1 MTELFGDASEYDKML
16 DQGIRLS
23 GEGKAFFIEGR
34 LAFLRSLLPASFPVR
49 SILDFGCGAGETSER
64 LSARFGGAHVIGQDV
79 SGDIISHAN
88 QRYRGDSAL
97 SFTDALDAIE
107 PGSIDLCYSN
117 GAFHHIPPA
126 ERAGVVSQL
135 LTLTRPGGVVAVF
148 ENNPWNPGT
157 RAVMRRIPFDKDAV
171 PVFSPVLKKL
181 LEQGGFAV
189 APARYLF
196 VFPAFLRL
204 LRPAERCLTRVPA
217 GAQYVI
223 LARRPA

>member
-1 MTELFGDASEYDKML
+1 FVPVLLVLVSVALGWTGLTEYISSGKVDTHWSRVLAMFTLVTMALILVVLKVLDA
-16 DQGIRLS
+16 GI
-23 GEGKAFFIEGR
+23 
-34 LAFLRSLLPASFPVR
+34 SLVRARMGYLESDAASAVPEV
-49 SILDFGCGAGETSER
+49 A
-64 LSARFGGAHVIGQDV
+64 
-79 SGDIISHAN
+79 HAN

-171 PVFSPVLKKL
+171 PVSSPVLKKL

-204 LRPAERCLTRVPA
+204 LRPAERFLTRVPA
-217 GAQYVI
+217 GAQYVV